1 MNQAFEQIRDSV
13 LRYGE
18 VVGCELL
25 NFFVRDIEHCCWNGN
40 PRSSV
45 NVAMPELSRF
55 YGIIIRMY
63 CELGPHHSPHFHAY
77 HGDDEAVYGLDPIE
91 LLAGSLPRRQA
102 RLVEAWAELHQ
113 SELVADWGRLQAGSE
128 PLPIDPLP

>member
-1 MNQAFEQIRDSV
+1 MRVDHLGHWIFYQMADGGSSQS
-13 LRYGE
+13 
-18 VVGCELL
+18 GCEMSDAPY
-25 NFFVRDIEHCCWNGN
+25 RAPH
-40 PRSSV
+40 SS
-45 NVAMPELSRF
+45 
-55 YGIIIRMY
+55 
-63 CELGPHHSPHFHAY
+63 HFHAY

-113 SELVADWGRLQAGSE
+113 SELTADWDRLQTGSE

>member
-25 NFFVRDIEHCCWNGN
+25 NFFVRDIEHCCWNGH

-45 NVAMPELSRF
+45 DVAMPELSRF

-102 RLVEAWAELHQ
+102 RLAEAWAELHQ

>member
-1 MNQAFEQIRDSV
+1 MNQAFEQTRNIV
-13 LRYGE
+13 LRNGE
-18 VVGCELL
+18 SVGCELL
-25 NFFVRDIEHCCWNGN
+25 NLIVRNIEERSPKGR
-40 PRSSV
+40 PRSLV

-77 HGDDEAVYGLDPIE
+77 HGDDEAAYGLDPIE

-113 SELVADWGRLQAGSE
+113 LELVADWGRLQAGSQ